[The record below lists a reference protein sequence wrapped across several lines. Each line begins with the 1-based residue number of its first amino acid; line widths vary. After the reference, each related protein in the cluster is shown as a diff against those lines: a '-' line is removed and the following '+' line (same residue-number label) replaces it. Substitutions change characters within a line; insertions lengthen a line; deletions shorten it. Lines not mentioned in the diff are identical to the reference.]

1 VRLELVTAEHRDAI
15 LEFEVANRDYFAAT
29 IPDRGD
35 AFFADYP
42 ARHAE
47 LLTWQAAGT
56 DRFHVLLTDDGT
68 IAGRI
73 NLTRISDGQAELGY
87 RIGKAYTGRGVA
99 TEAVRQVCDL
109 ARTCYG
115 LTRLRAATT
124 ENNHASM
131 QVLLHN
137 GFTIT
142 GQTRLN
148 GRPGH
153 LFARDL

>member
-1 VRLELVTAEHRDAI
+1 MRLELLTAEHRDAI

-35 AFFADYP
+35 AFFTDYP

-47 LLTWQAAGT
+47 LLAWQAAGT
-56 DRFHVLLTDDGT
+56 DRFHVLLTDDGA

-73 NLTRISDGQAELGY
+73 NLTFISGGEAELGY
-87 RIGKAYTGRGVA
+87 RIGKAFTGRGVA
-99 TEAVRQVCDL
+99 TEAVRQVCEL
-109 ARTCYG
+109 ARGDYG

-124 ENNHASM
+124 EDNHASM
-131 QVLLHN
+131 TVLRRN